1 MKILIATKNKKKK
14 LELERILAPLQIEV
28 LCEGDLD
35 VTLPEV
41 EESGET
47 FEENALL
54 KAKSAALTAG
64 MPAVADDSGL
74 CVDALD
80 GAPGVYSAR
89 YAGENATDMDRV
101 WKLLGALSGV
111 PDEKRTARFVSAVCL
126 YAPDGGTLQVR
137 GECEG
142 VIGHAP
148 RGEGGFGYDPVFLVG
163 DRSFAELSPAE
174 KDAISHRGKALRALA
189 EQISEFLKEYQ
200 SMKTGSNL

>member
-174 KDAISHRGKALRALA
+174 KDAVSHRGKALRALA